1 MANFSNYFRHLL
13 GAMCI
18 LVMATGCGTKQI
30 KNSDVENHD
39 VKQTEEQTAE
49 DDFQFTLVSEKDA
62 YHTDEEV
69 KVYGEI
75 EYTGDE
81 DEMTIHHQA
90 PVISFPMEEKERE
103 FAIDYS
109 VTDTEETTT
118 LKKGE
123 PYREP
128 YTQGNSYFSVSMPK
142 SHTDFIDDFSKGVG
156 FPPEYYVTK
165 GAAEFSTDSDSDAQ
179 DESNI
184 NLEANVDFKVL
195 EE

>member
-1 MANFSNYFRHLL
+1 MF
-13 GAMCI
+13 
-18 LVMATGCGTKQI
+18 VMVTGCGTKQI

-69 KVYGEI
+69 NVYGEI

-81 DEMTIHHQA
+81 DEITIYHQT
-90 PVISFPMEEKERE
+90 PVVAFTMEEQERE

-109 VTDTEETTT
+109 VRDTEETTT
-118 LKKGE
+118 LKKDE
-123 PYREP
+123 PYRES
-128 YTQGNSYFSVSMPK
+128 YTKEDSYFSVDMPK
-142 SHTDFIDDFSKGVG
+142 SHTDFIDDFSEGTG
-156 FPPEYYVTK
+156 FPLGYYVTK
-165 GAAEFSTDSDSDAQ
+165 GAAEFSTDSHSDTQ
-179 DESNI
+179 DESKI
-184 NLEANVDFKVL
+184 NLEADVDFKVL